1 MDADTALR
9 DHPQFR
15 ERLQET
21 YGQEFHDIDRGDG
34 ETSVGLRPAGDT
46 S

>member
-1 MDADTALR
+1 MDADTTLR
-9 DHPQFR
+9 EHGLYR

-21 YGQEFHDIDRGDG
+21 LGQEFHNIDRGDG
-34 ETSVGLRPAGDT
+34 ETSVGLRPAGDA